1 MKSLLFM
8 TNISCVFHIFH
19 LFIFFLI
26 FFLFVVN
33 IQTTFNLEDFQN
45 IPPLPPCGVECL
57 SLYTD
62 ALPSKYAAL
71 LDGIFWICFPK
82 FLSITS
88 GGENR
93 NKFIKVCSSYHKCYH

>member
-1 MKSLLFM
+1 MR
-8 TNISCVFHIFH
+8 ISYLSSFH
-19 LFIFFLI
+19 FFLI

-57 SLYTD
+57 PLYTD